1 MTSGRPVVISG
12 RLGVPFWFCRK
23 KSTPRRPE
31 MTAGRP
37 DMTAGRPQRVSGHRP
52 GGGTPDRMKVP
63 PLGNYNSIKLSAAV
77 PTNHLQL
84 FLTSTYWFVL
94 PDVDVPVFS
103 DVDVP
108 GN

>member
-1 MTSGRPVVISG
+1 
-12 RLGVPFWFCRK
+12 
-23 KSTPRRPE
+23 
-31 MTAGRP
+31 
-37 DMTAGRPQRVSGHRP
+37 
-52 GGGTPDRMKVP
+52 MKVP

-108 GN
+108 GHSRRGTWFFQMWMFLCPQVSLTKLM